1 MFSVF
6 QKAVV
11 GELGAMVMVV
21 GFLWPFFR
29 VWKAWKV
36 LSVEQAVLEQVERR
50 GSWSF
55 SDIFYG
61 LFIVKL
67 T

>member
-1 MFSVF
+1 MFSLF

-21 GFLWPFFR
+21 GFLLPFFR
-29 VWKAWKV
+29 AWKV
-36 LSVEQAVLEQVERR
+36 LSVEQAVLEQVERL